1 MSKLSIIITKT
12 VALLVPLL
20 FVVTAGVLSVMATL
34 LVSQPNREVWITEV
48 QSEAQE
54 PYLISQY
61 DKLFQEIGGEY
72 GVDWLLLSA
81 IARAESEFRFDA
93 VSKAGAVGLMQIMP
107 SVARSMGYEREQLF
121 DVQTNVAIAAQLL
134 QENNAMLRLAEGFD
148 ETERLK
154 FILACY
160 NAGYSRVADAR
171 RLARFHEDN
180 ANQWGTVAGY
190 LELLSEPEF
199 AEHEVVQSG
208 EFYGSEETI
217 AYVGRVMRIYRNYR
231 NRIVL

>member
-12 VALLVPLL
+12 EALLVPLL

-34 LVSQPNREVWITEV
+34 LVSQPNREVWVTEV

-61 DKLFQEIGGEY
+61 DKLFQEVGGEY

-134 QENNAMLRLAEGFD
+134 QENNAMLRLAEEFD

-180 ANQWGTVAGY
+180 ANQWGPVAGY

-231 NRIVL
+231 NKIVL

>member
-1 MSKLSIIITKT
+1 MVATD
-12 VALLVPLL
+12 VALQREKESPTEE
-20 FVVTAGVLSVMATL
+20 VV
-34 LVSQPNREVWITEV
+34 E
-48 QSEAQE
+48 QE
-54 PYLISQY
+54 SYLISQY
-61 DKLFQEIGGEY
+61 DKLFQEVGGEY

-107 SVARSMGYEREQLF
+107 AVARSMGYEREQLF
-121 DVQTNVAIAAQLL
+121 DVRTNVEIAAKLL
-134 QENNAMLRLAEGFD
+134 HENNSMLRLAEGFD

-154 FILACY
+154 FVLACY
-160 NAGYSRVADAR
+160 NAGYSRIADAR

-180 ANQWGTVAGY
+180 ANQWGTVADY
-190 LELLSEPEF
+190 LELLSEPEY